1 MDSEEVIQFF
11 NNKNVKVVISV
22 PGRFHLF
29 NLAQQ
34 LLKRGYLSQLITSY
48 PKFEVVKYGIP
59 RDKTD
64 SIISKEIVQRGWQ
77 KIPILRTYYNPQFLI
92 LETFDR
98 LAARILKPCDIFVG
112 ASSASLKSLIVAKR
126 LGATTIIER
135 GSAHILYQDKI
146 LKEEYE
152 KFGVRLEPFQ
162 LPHPK
167 IIEKE
172 LNEYEEADYIS
183 IPSLFVRRT
192 FLDAGI
198 PEEKLIHIPYG
209 VDLAEFRQTPKTDD
223 VFRVVYAGGMSLQKG
238 VHYLLQAFT
247 ELNLPNSELLLVG
260 GFSDEIKPF
269 FDTFKGHYRWIG
281 RVPQRKLASYYSQS
295 SVFVLN
301 SIQDG
306 FGMVIIQAMACG
318 LPIIATTNTGAEDIV
333 RGGQDGFIIPI
344 RDVAG
349 LKEKLLYLYE
359 NPEIRGAMGQSAKT
373 RVLAGFTWDNY
384 GDKMVKEYERI
395 LAVKNGV

>member
-1 MDSEEVIQFF
+1 M
-11 NNKNVKVVISV
+11 KVAISV

-59 RDKTD
+59 RGKTD
-64 SIISKEIVQRGWQ
+64 SIIIKEIVQRGWQ
-77 KIPILRTYYNPQFLI
+77 KIPILRTFYNPQFLI
-92 LETFDR
+92 HEIFDR
-98 LAARILKPCDIFVG
+98 SAARILKPSDIFVG
-112 ASSASLKSLIVAKR
+112 ASSVSLRCLTVAKR
-126 LGATTIIER
+126 LGAATIIER

-162 LPHPK
+162 RPHPK

-209 VDLAEFRQTPKTDD
+209 VDLAEFKQTSKTDD

-238 VHYLLQAFT
+238 AHYLLQAFA
-247 ELNLPNSELLLVG
+247 ELDLPNSELLLVG
-260 GFSDEIKPF
+260 GLSDEIEPF
-269 FDTFKGHYRWIG
+269 FDKYKGHYRWIG
-281 RVPQRKLASYYSQS
+281 RVPQRELASYYNQS

-333 RGGQDGFIIPI
+333 REGQDGFIIPI